1 MSKVRKKT
9 KSSKISFTSPFKDYW
24 KKENIILLSIGMI
37 LLLIGYVLMATDPW
51 DNPIALS
58 LSPIILLTAYL
69 VIFPLS
75 IFYKKKSQ
83 NKS

>member
-9 KSSKISFTSPFKDYW
+9 KSSKFSFKSPFKDYW
-24 KKENIILLSIGMI
+24 TIENLIILSIGI
-37 LLLIGYVLMATDPW
+37 ALLVIGYVLMSTDPW
-51 DNPIALS
+51 DNPIS
-58 LSPIILLTAYL
+58 MTLSPIVLLTVYL
-69 VIFPLS
+69 IILPLS